1 MAEFYM
7 AFKHTHMLCAVLS
20 VLLFITRSIWA
31 FNGSAML
38 QKKIVKIL
46 PHVIDTFLLL
56 SAIALV
62 ITLQQY
68 PFASLWVTAKL
79 IGLVV
84 YIVLGI
90 FTLKKARNNTE
101 RAVFFGLS
109 LATFGYIFMVARSKD
124 ALFFL

>member
-20 VLLFITRSIWA
+20 LLLFVSRGALA
-31 FNGSAML
+31 FTGSALL
-38 QKKIVKIL
+38 QNKAVKIL
-46 PHVIDTFLLL
+46 PHVIDTVLLL

-62 ITLQQY
+62 ITTQQY

-79 IGLVV
+79 IGLVA
-84 YIVLGI
+84 YIVLGV
-90 FTLKKARNNTE
+90 FTLKKARNNTQ

-109 LATFGYIFMVARSKD
+109 LASFVYIFMVARTKD